1 MIKAARDKVENLMQV
16 VDKMQTQQTTL
27 SVTLQ
32 GEKRKI
38 GTVSWRLRIPTYGT
52 TPSRPKSHRCFRVLW
67 EQ

>member
-1 MIKAARDKVENLMQV
+1 MLKAARDKVENLMQV

-38 GTVSWRLRIPTYGT
+38 GTVSWRLTILTYG
-52 TPSRPKSHRCFRVLW
+52 R
-67 EQ
+67 